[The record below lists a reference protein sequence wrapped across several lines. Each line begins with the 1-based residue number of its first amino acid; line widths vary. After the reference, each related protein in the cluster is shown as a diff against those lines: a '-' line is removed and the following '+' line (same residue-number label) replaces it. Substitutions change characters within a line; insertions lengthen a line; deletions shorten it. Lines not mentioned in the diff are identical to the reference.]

1 MIDEHWTAAQAERF
15 ADGEQS
21 GGDEH
26 LRTCVRCANA
36 VLAAMEMKRAVREA
50 MSAAPAPASLHRRLS
65 APSRFASHGPWWMA
79 TAAAVALAVLATLL
93 LGRPRPTVFT
103 ELNDLHVTIVGSA
116 QPVEVIS
123 TDRHTVK
130 PWFEGRVP
138 FTVPIPELA
147 GSPFRL
153 IGGRVVYVE
162 GRQAA
167 YLLLGR
173 NAHRISLFVFR
184 AADRPRDL
192 GTPPA
197 TVTTAAWEDRGL
209 AFIAVADVPPAEL
222 AGLREAFQRAQ

>member
-1 MIDEHWTAAQAERF
+1 MSDGHWTIAEAERF
-15 ADGEQS
+15 ADGERS

-26 LRTCVRCANA
+26 LRDCALCANA
-36 VLAAMEMKRAVREA
+36 VLAALERKRAVRAA
-50 MSAAPAPASLHRRLS
+50 MLAGPAPASLHRRLS
-65 APSRFASHGPWWMA
+65 APSRGPWWMGI
-79 TAAAVALAVLATLL
+79 AAAVALAVLATLL
-93 LGRPRPTVFT
+93 LGRPRPSVLT
-103 ELNDLHVTIVGSA
+103 ELNDLHVTLVGSA
-116 QPVEVIS
+116 QPVEVVS

-138 FTVPIPELA
+138 FAVPIPDLA

-162 GRQAA
+162 GRPAA

-184 AADRPRDL
+184 AADRPREL

-197 TVTTAAWEDRGL
+197 AVTTSAWEDRGL
-209 AFIAVADVPPAEL
+209 AFIAIADVPPAEL
-222 AGLREAFQRAQ
+222 AGLRAAFERSP

>member
-1 MIDEHWTAAQAERF
+1 MIDEHWTIAEAERF
-15 ADGEQS
+15 ADGERS

-26 LRTCVRCANA
+26 LPACARCANA
-36 VLAAMEMKRAVREA
+36 VLAAMERKRAVREA
-50 MSAAPAPASLHRRLS
+50 MLAGPAPASLYRRLS
-65 APSRFASHGPWWMA
+65 TPSRFGGRGPWWMA
-79 TAAAVALAVLATLL
+79 AAAVVLAVLATLL
-93 LGRPRPTVFT
+93 LGRPRASVFT
-103 ELNDLHVTIVGSA
+103 ELSDLHVTLVGSA
-116 QPVEVIS
+116 QPVEVLS

-138 FTVPIPELA
+138 FAVPIPELA

-162 GRQAA
+162 GRPAA

-192 GTPPA
+192 GTPPTA
-197 TVTTAAWEDRGL
+197 VTTAAWEDRGL

-222 AGLREAFQRAQ
+222 AGLRAAFDRAQ